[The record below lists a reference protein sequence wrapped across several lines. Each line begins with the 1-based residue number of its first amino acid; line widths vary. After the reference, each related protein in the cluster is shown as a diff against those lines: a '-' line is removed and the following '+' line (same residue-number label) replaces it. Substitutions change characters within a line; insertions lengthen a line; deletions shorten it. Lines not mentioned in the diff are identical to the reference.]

1 MSVEQSLLEKLFL
14 FGKSLAK
21 ELVVSSAHL
30 LELIDYV
37 VDRRVRAVGPLVDG
51 LGLHAQ
57 LLRESL
63 LRDAH
68 AGDKFLYFKF
78 WHA

>member
-1 MSVEQSLLEKLFL
+1 MSVEQPPLEKLFL
-14 FGKSLAK
+14 FGESLAK

-30 LELIDYV
+30 LEFIDYV
-37 VDRRVRAVGPLVDG
+37 VDRRVRAVCPLVDG
-51 LGLHAQ
+51 LWLYSQ
-57 LLRESL
+57 LLCEFL

-68 AGDKFLYFKF
+68 AGNEFLYFKF